1 MKGSKLR
8 WPVWIGVVA
17 EDMEAQ
23 SRFYRDVLGLKE
35 VQRGEDW
42 VGFDLEGNLL
52 EILARS
58 DVPQYDRPRVQIGF
72 EVEDIAAVRQEL
84 IERGVE
90 PISDIE
96 GGPDSDGY
104 WAYFRDPE
112 GNVFEIKQTI
122 GPATST

>member
-1 MKGSKLR
+1 MTGSKLR

-17 EDMEAQ
+17 EDMETQ
-23 SRFYRDVLGLKE
+23 RRFYRDVLGLKE

-58 DVPQYDRPRVQIGF
+58 EVPQYDRPRVQIGF
-72 EVEDIAAVRQEL
+72 AVEDIASARQEL

-90 PISDIE
+90 PISEIE
-96 GGPDSDGY
+96 GGPESTSY
-104 WAYFRDPE
+104 WAYFRDAE
-112 GNVFEIKQTI
+112 GNVFEITQRI
-122 GPATST
+122 EPPPST